1 MSEQASAIERGDIST
16 EDAEKLAASFRPS
29 WEMDESST
37 AIGAAVLSPEEMK
50 LLTGGDSPVPV
61 PDQPTAAAAPA
72 PAPAPPAP
80 APPAAS
86 PAAPTID
93 SPAHLGKTLPLAM
106 VSPAANLVPPQTRSA
121 PPPPMAAPQ
130 ARDPFAS
137 RPAASA
143 SAANSGEFA
152 VPKKGGS
159 KAIVF
164 AAIGVGALVGVV
176 LGIRFV
182 TSSDDKPKA
191 TTTSAGVQTT
201 ATAREIPPPPDVP
214 STAQAESA
222 KADPTAKAD
231 PPKADP
237 PKADPPK
244 ADPPKATA
252 AAPKAPDPPKV
263 AAHAPDPPKG
273 KPTAAAPPPP
283 PPPTATQKAPPKS
296 TPGGIVRDNPF

>member
-1 MSEQASAIERGDIST
+1 VSEQASAIERGDIST

-37 AIGAAVLSPEEMK
+37 AIGPAVLSPEEMK
-50 LLTGGDSPVPV
+50 LLTGDDSPVP
-61 PDQPTAAAAPA
+61 DAAPAPVAAA

-80 APPAAS
+80 APA
-86 PAAPTID
+86 PAAPPPAPAPAVD

-121 PPPPMAAPQ
+121 PPPPMAAPP

-137 RPAASA
+137 RPSASA

-152 VPKKGGS
+152 VPKKGNS

-182 TSSDDKPKA
+182 TSGDDKPKA

-214 STAQAESA
+214 STAQAEG
-222 KADPTAKAD
+222 AKAD

-244 ADPPKATA
+244 ADPPKADPPPKATA

-263 AAHAPDPPKG
+263 AAHTPDPPKG

-283 PPPTATQKAPPKS
+283 PPPATQKAPPKS